1 MLTSYPTSRSAKY
14 AGMLSYQRI
23 KGLVHSRVCEASAGI
38 EFGMPAFTVNG
49 ATNDNG
55 CTSDE
60 TTGLIIGIAL
70 RDHGQGMTYNNSF
83 VPSSA
88 VDSRYVQKSC
98 VSIIDKDA
106 VVINVAT
113 TGNFGDIVYYDT
125 SSNTYKVV
133 AIASLTA
140 TMIPVGRLLETLTAA
155 GLADVWVDT
164 NLVVEGDYTPD
175 EDTDWDTPPT
185 TVAGGLDELAS
196 RVTVNEAG
204 IATNVADIATN
215 TAGIATNVTD
225 IATNAASIAS
235 LVDDHVRAVCT
246 GLAAQT
252 DEAEV
257 SAALDGDGVK
267 KFVPTDI
274 IIKVTDVE
282 GSVNAD
288 ATINVG
294 TTTDG
299 AELLS
304 AQALTGLT
312 AVGKVRRIPLSEATS
327 DILSDATLY
336 ANVESNETTATTL
349 ELSVFVLGRQV

>member
-38 EFGMPAFTVNG
+38 EFGMPAFTVSG

-106 VVINVAT
+106 VVLDIAT

-204 IATNVADIATN
+204 IATNV
-215 TAGIATNVTD
+215 TD
-225 IATNAASIAS
+225 ITTNAASIAS
-235 LVDDHVRAVCT
+235 LVDDHVRAECT

-274 IIKVTDVE
+274 IIKVTDAS
-282 GSVNAD
+282 GSVAAD

-312 AVGKVRRIPLSEATS
+312 AVGKVRRIPIAEATS

-336 ANVESNETTATTL
+336 ANVESADSTATTL